1 MQVHDMAKKKSPKHS
16 VALHINFEDEEDEN
30 SNPEEEYSIPHGE
43 KHITMDFFGSH
54 SGSFFLE

>member
-1 MQVHDMAKKKSPKHS
+1 MAKKKSPKHS